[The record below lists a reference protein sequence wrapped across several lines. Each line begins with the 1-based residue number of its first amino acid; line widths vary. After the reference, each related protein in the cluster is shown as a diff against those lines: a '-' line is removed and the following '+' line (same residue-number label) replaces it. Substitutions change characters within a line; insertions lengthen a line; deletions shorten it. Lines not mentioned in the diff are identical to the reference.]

1 MRAVLWVPNLG
12 EGHRM
17 HRAVR
22 SPEFNSPAAWSEIL
36 GGYERPQLLDGTSS
50 ADVVIIGAGFAGL
63 SAARRLRQLDK
74 TLKVIVLDALRLG
87 EGSAGRN
94 SGFMIDLPHD
104 LSSRGSA
111 AAERNAKLTNLNR
124 QAIDFALAAA
134 EEYGINPAFV
144 DPAGKVNGA
153 ASRAGTRRNRKYA
166 RYLEAKGERC
176 AFLDAQEMRALTG
189 SGYYK
194 SGVFTPGTLM
204 LQPAGYIQGLAA
216 GLRRDGVQVFE
227 ETPVMGFGVQ
237 GRGWLVE
244 TTNGRI
250 KTGKVILATNGH
262 LESFGIAKRQLMH
275 MFLFAS
281 MTPDLDAE
289 QLGKLGG
296 SARWG
301 VTPADPM
308 GTTVRRIDTAQGGNR
323 IITRTCAVLRPGM
336 QVSEADVQRAT
347 RRQSK
352 KFNKRFPQLKGVRM
366 EYRWAGHLCL
376 TRNGVSV
383 TQEIDRGIFPA
394 CAQNGLGTARGT
406 LTGIAAA
413 EAVMG
418 QSSAIRDFFAAE
430 DQPKRLPRQPMA
442 SWGGNT
448 SLRWKE
454 WRAGAE

>member
-1 MRAVLWVPNLG
+1 MYRAT
-12 EGHRM
+12 RT
-17 HRAVR
+17 
-22 SPEFNSPAAWSEIL
+22 PEFNSPAAWSEIL
-36 GGYERPQLLDGTSS
+36 GSYAKPQLLDGAST

-63 SAARRLRQLDK
+63 SAARRLKQLDK
-74 TLKVIVLDALRLG
+74 TLKVVVLDALRLG

-94 SGFMIDLPHD
+94 SGFMSDLPHD
-104 LSSRGSA
+104 LSSRAPLGSRDA
-111 AAERNAKLTNLNR
+111 ATLTKLNR

-134 EEYGINPAFV
+134 EDYGINPAFV

-153 ASRAGTRRNRKYA
+153 TSRAGTRRNLRYA
-166 RYLEAKGERC
+166 RHLEAYGERC

-227 ETPVMGFGVQ
+227 ETPVTGFGVQ

-250 KTGKVILATNGH
+250 KTGKVILANNGH
-262 LESFGIAKRQLMH
+262 LESFGIAKRQMMH
-275 MFLFAS
+275 VFLFAS
-281 MTPDLDAE
+281 MTPDLDTE
-289 QLGKLGG
+289 QLRKLGG

-301 VTPADPM
+301 ITPADPM

-336 QVSEADVQRAT
+336 QVSGADVQRAT

-352 KFNKRFPQLKGVRM
+352 KFNKRFPLLKGLSM

-383 TQEIDRGIFPA
+383 TREIDRGIFPA

-418 QSSAIRDFFAAE
+418 QSSDVTEYFAAE

-448 SLRWKE
+448 FLRWKE